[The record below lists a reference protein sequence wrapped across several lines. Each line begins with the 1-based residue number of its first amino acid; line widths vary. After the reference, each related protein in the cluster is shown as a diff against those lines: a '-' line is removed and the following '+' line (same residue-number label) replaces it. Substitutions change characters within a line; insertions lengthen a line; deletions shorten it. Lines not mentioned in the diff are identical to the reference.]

1 MAPVTGKVTLDGKPI
16 EGAMVSF
23 HMIDDPGARPGA
35 GLTNADG
42 EFQVTTWK
50 ISDGGLV
57 GKHRVTISKVMSP
70 MSPGGDEYEL
80 FPAEYVSV
88 ERTKLEVEVTK
99 LGDNR
104 FEFAITSKK
113 GR

>member
-16 EGAMVSF
+16 EGAMVNF
-23 HMIDDPGARPGA
+23 YMINDLGARPGA

-42 EFQVTTWK
+42 EFQMTTWK
-50 ISDGGLV
+50 VSDGGLI
-57 GKHRVTISKVMSP
+57 GKHRVTISKVMP
-70 MSPGGDEYEL
+70 PTSPGGDEYEL
-80 FPAEYVSV
+80 FPAEYASV
-88 ERTKLEVEVTK
+88 ERTKLEAEVTK
-99 LGDNR
+99 LGNNR